1 MCGRFTREYTWRQL
15 HELLS
20 LTIEFPEHWRDAAAF
35 APSYNVAPTQ
45 DSPVCRV
52 PRSGG
57 DAAAQP
63 GREVVPM
70 QWGLRPAWVDKPGL
84 APINARSETA
94 ATSPM
99 FRQAFR
105 KRRCLVPVSGFYE
118 WKKDGDRKR
127 PHYIRLRDGAVMCFA
142 GLWEFRVEGSNGNAT
157 GANGAKDA
165 EPRGGVGGR
174 GAGQNVGHG
183 DGGEEGTPLLTFTI
197 LTTGPNALMRDIHDR
212 MPVIVDPP
220 RFEEWL
226 ASDAPDPSLFEPFPA
241 DRMEAYEVS
250 TRVNS
255 PRNNG
260 AGLLKPV
267 EPDGLF
273 G

>member
-20 LTIEFPEHWRDAAAF
+20 LTFEFPEQWQGSAAF

-45 DSPVCRV
+45 DSPVCRAA
-52 PRSGG
+52 RSGG
-57 DAAAQP
+57 DGAVPP

-84 APINARSETA
+84 APINARSETV

-99 FRQAFR
+99 FRQAFK

-127 PHYIRLRDGAVMCFA
+127 PHYIRLRDQPVMCFA
-142 GLWEFRVEGSNGNAT
+142 GLWEFRGEGSSGNAK
-157 GANGAKDA
+157 GARDA
-165 EPRGGVGGR
+165 ERGKGG
-174 GAGQNVGHG
+174 
-183 DGGEEGTPLLTFTI
+183 GGEGAPLLTFTI
-197 LTTGPNALMRDIHDR
+197 LTTRPNALMKDIHDR

-226 ASDAPDPSLFEPFPA
+226 GEDVPDPSMFEPFA
-241 DRMEAYEVS
+241 AGRMEAFEVS

-255 PRNNG
+255 PKNNN
-260 AGLLKPV
+260 AALV
-267 EPDGLF
+267 EPVARDGLF